1 MNDVWKRILKEWVK
15 MYEAIDTLQDSLF
28 EDEEA
33 SELRCK
39 LLDEIIETCK
49 TEVEMG

>member
-1 MNDVWKRILKEWVK
+1 MNDVWKHILKEWIE
-15 MYEAIDTLQDSLF
+15 MYEAIDILQASLIL
-28 EDEEA
+28 DDEA

-49 TEVEMG
+49 SEIEVD

>member
-1 MNDVWKRILKEWVK
+1 MNDVWKRILKEWIE
-15 MYEAIDTLQDSLF
+15 MYESIDILQDSLI

-49 TEVEMG
+49 SEMGVI